1 VSEPGGLVKALI
13 REVKGSGS
21 VTCAFN
27 PTQYTISKTATW
39 KQEPQLAAASAPDAE
54 FIGTRPRELR
64 MTLLFDSWG
73 SGRGVAGDVDQLL
86 AWTNPTESSLSRG
99 APRPP
104 WLTFTWGSN
113 QFFTAYLASA
123 TAEYKLFDTDGT
135 PLRAEV
141 TVAFIEVPAHQ
152 ERQNPTSGS
161 LAGNRSALVTE
172 DAGLAAIA
180 YREYGR
186 ASLWRGLAAAN
197 AIDDPFRVPMGT
209 SVLVPPRADVEA
221 LS

>member
-1 VSEPGGLVKALI
+1 MPVKAMPVKAVI

-27 PTQYTISKTATW
+27 PTQYSISKSANWEQPT
-39 KQEPQLAAASAPDAE
+39 QLAAREAPEAE
-54 FIGTRPRELR
+54 FTGTGPRELS

-73 SGRGVAGDVDQLL
+73 SGRSIAGDVDQLL
-86 AWTNPTESSLSRG
+86 AWTNPTEASLNSG
-99 APRPP
+99 KPEPP
-104 WLTFTWGSN
+104 SLNFTWGDN
-113 QFFTAYLASA
+113 HFFTAYLKSA
-123 TAEYKLFDTDGT
+123 QAVYKLFDSDGT

-141 TVAFIEVPAHQ
+141 TVSFSEIPTKKEP
-152 ERQNPTSGS
+152 QNPTSGS
-161 LAGNRSALVTE
+161 PAGTRSALVTE

-197 AIDDPFRVPMGT
+197 GIDDPFRVPIGT
-209 SVLVPPRADVEA
+209 SLLVPQRTDVEA